1 MQYHELRGKLGL
13 EPFEPRDTPPL
24 VNFMPNWEISNRLLF
39 AEVIALADEWIWD
52 WRNLAKRMGMRGAR
66 LAGDCQHPHTLYVQ
80 TTSKSS
86 RKRHGLSA
94 VGSLPLEPQPLL
106 ALVLALELGCA
117 CPSPCP
123 WPKDHTNPHHYHLV
137 DPHQGHHHH
146 QLQRHVHGS
155 QYEFR
160 YLLFHQLLRTS
171 NGKGSSPKMLLGV
184 WERLCTIAANKK
196 SFEMK
201 MPQHIISQ

>member
-106 ALVLALELGCA
+106 AWFWLWNWDVLALPLALDRKTIRTPTITTWWTPTRAIITINSSGMFM
-117 CPSPCP
+117 
-123 WPKDHTNPHHYHLV
+123 
-137 DPHQGHHHH
+137 GHSMSFGICCFISFFEPARVKGH
-146 QLQRHVHGS
+146 
-155 QYEFR
+155 
-160 YLLFHQLLRTS
+160 LLRCCLVFGNDS
-171 NGKGSSPKMLLGV
+171 ALLQPTKNHLK
-184 WERLCTIAANKK
+184 WRCLSI
-196 SFEMK
+196 
-201 MPQHIISQ
+201 